1 MKKIIRILIVFAL
14 CIPMITKADTVD
26 YDITNYY
33 INADILENGNLK
45 VTELIVLDGT
55 FNGYIRDITYKNSQL
70 KNNGYENNQI
80 YNASNLK
87 IEDISAKKV
96 KSVSFDTIN
105 ESGFTTLTY
114 NKSANGGYVESKI
127 TNGNSYKMY
136 FKSNNEK
143 VAFKITYI
151 LEDVLVLHKDVAE
164 LYWNFI
170 GSDYDDAIRDL
181 QIKVNLPNRDA
192 SGNFR
197 VWAHGE
203 MSGEINAYDNTH
215 LIATVKKLSA
225 HDSVDIRATFDA
237 SLLNEYLVTK
247 KTENKA
253 LEGII
258 EVETKR
264 AEEMNEKRNKVKRT
278 YYTLFGISIVY
289 YIALIVSWIYI
300 YFKYDKEYKSNFT
313 NEYNREF
320 IDDYNVEV
328 IDYLMHKSI
337 TPNAMSA
344 SIMNLIY
351 KKVITVE
358 EIPTNKNKKEYKF
371 TLISTENLNETEKY
385 LIDFLFQTIGK
396 ENTFTSKEL
405 KDYAKST
412 KTCEKFSST
421 YMKWKNKVV
430 ADGKKQEFYE
440 THPKPIAIGI
450 FFILVAALLEFL
462 LIIFNAIVPITF
474 FTLFAAVF
482 FLMYTI
488 LFNRRTKKGNDHY
501 VRWRAFKKFLQDFG
515 TFETKELPE
524 IVLWERYM
532 VYATI
537 FGLAEKVAKTMN
549 VKIKELEAA
558 GVYTTGYYPTFSDW
572 YFYNSLNN
580 IFTSTISSNS
590 AAVTSLRANS
600 SSSSGSGFGGGFS
613 SGGGFGG
620 GGGGGRGF

>member
-1 MKKIIRILIVFAL
+1 MKKIIRVLIVFAL

-55 FNGYIRDITYKNSQL
+55 FNGYIRDIFYKNSQL
-70 KNNGYENNQI
+70 QDVGYENNQI

-96 KSVSFDTIN
+96 KNVSFDTIN
-105 ESGFTTLTY
+105 ESGFTTLTE
-114 NKSANGGYVESKI
+114 NKYANGGYVASNI
-127 TNGNSYKMY
+127 TYGNSYKMY

-143 VAFKITYI
+143 VVFKITYI
-151 LEDVLVLHKDVAE
+151 LEDVLVLHEDVAE
-164 LYWNFI
+164 LYWTFI
-170 GSDYDDAIRDL
+170 GSGYDDAIRDL
-181 QIKVNLPNRDA
+181 QIKVNLPDKDTSN
-192 SGNFR
+192 NFR

-203 MSGEINAYDNTH
+203 MSGEINAYDNTY
-215 LIATVKKLSA
+215 LMATVKKLDA
-225 HDSVDIRATFDA
+225 HESVDIRTTFDA

-247 KTENKA
+247 KTGQKA
-253 LEGII
+253 LNGII

-264 AEEMNEKRNKVKRT
+264 AEEMNRQREKLKKR
-278 YYTLFGISIVY
+278 YYTAVGITIFY
-289 YIALIVSWIYI
+289 YIALIIVWFYV

-320 IDDYNVEV
+320 IEDYNVEV
-328 IDYLMHKSI
+328 IDYLMHKAI

-351 KKVITVE
+351 KKVISVE

-371 TLISTENLNETEKY
+371 TLISTENINETEKY

-396 ENTFTSKEL
+396 ENVLTSKEL

-412 KTCEKFSST
+412 KTCEKFSNT
-421 YMKWKNKVV
+421 YTEWKNKVV
-430 ADGKKQEFYE
+430 KDGEAQEFYE
-440 THPKPIAIGI
+440 KHNKATGIGV
-450 FFILVAALLEFL
+450 FFFVLGVSLISLMILADAM
-462 LIIFNAIVPITF
+462 IPITF
-474 FTLFAAVF
+474 AAGFVGTI
-482 FLMYTI
+482 FLLYTI
-488 LFNRRTKKGNDHY
+488 MFTKRSKKGNDHY
-501 VRWRAFKKFLQDFG
+501 TRWKAFKKFLQDFG

-524 IVLWERYM
+524 IILWERYM

-549 VKIKELEAA
+549 VKIKELEAS
-558 GVYTTGYYPTFSDW
+558 GIYTTGYYPTFSDW

-590 AAVTSLRANS
+590 TAVTSLRANS